1 MPAPTAEQSGAV
13 DAFRRGDHLV
23 LQAGAGT
30 GKTTTLSM
38 IAAGTGKRGRYIAFN
53 KAIATEASRKFPGNV
68 LCKTMHA
75 LAYAALGHRFKNR
88 MDAPRVPGWKT
99 GAALG
104 IGINMR
110 VRIGE
115 RNVTNKALSYT
126 VLRTVTRFCQSADLA
141 IQRYHVPRL
150 RGIEAEHLHAQL
162 VDLVLPYADRAWK
175 DLQNPEEGVVR
186 FDHDHYLKHW
196 ALTQPRIDADFLLL
210 DEAQDTNP
218 VVEKVFNDQRG
229 HAQLVMVG
237 DSAQAIYGW
246 RGARDVMSSFEGTE
260 RALSQ
265 SFRFGPALAEEAN
278 RWLGI
283 VDAPIR
289 LAGTD
294 AINTRL
300 ERVEQPDAI
309 LCRSNVGAMLEVM
322 SLLDEGRRVALV
334 GGGESLRALA
344 RAARDLKAG
353 KRSTHPELILFDSWG
368 ELQEY
373 AEYDPSGRDLLPLV
387 DLVDEHGVDVILG
400 AVDKLAVEQGAEI
413 VVSTAH
419 KAKGREWASVRIGE
433 DFTEPVDQEET
444 DENGDPLPGGIDEAE
459 ARLAYVAVTRAR
471 HQLDL
476 GGLSWINQHPDGN
489 PGGKRPSQNPRSPSP
504 WDLLGPSPN

>member
-1 MPAPTAEQSGAV
+1 MSAPTAEQNSAI
-13 DAFRRGDHLV
+13 DTFRRGDHLV

-38 IAAGTGKRGRYIAFN
+38 IAASTGKRGRYIAFN
-53 KAIATEASRKFPGNV
+53 KAIATEASRKFPNNV

-75 LAYAALGHRFKNR
+75 LAYAAVGHRFKNR

-99 GAALG
+99 GAVLG
-104 IGINMR
+104 ININMR

-126 VLRTVTRFCQSADLA
+126 VLRTVTRFCQSADPT

-162 VDLVLPYADRAWK
+162 VDLVLPYANRAWK
-175 DLQNPEEGVVR
+175 DLHNPEEGVVR

-196 ALTQPRIDADFLLL
+196 ALTQPRITADFLLL

-218 VVEKVFNDQRG
+218 VVKKVFNDQRDQT
-229 HAQLVMVG
+229 QLVMVG

-265 SFRFGPALAEEAN
+265 SFRFGPALAAEAN

-289 LAGTD
+289 LARHGCD
-294 AINTRL
+294 QHPA
-300 ERVEQPDAI
+300 
-309 LCRSNVGAMLEVM
+309 GA
-322 SLLDEGRRVALV
+322 R
-334 GGGESLRALA
+334 
-344 RAARDLKAG
+344 RAA
-353 KRSTHPELILFDSWG
+353 
-368 ELQEY
+368 
-373 AEYDPSGRDLLPLV
+373 GRD
-387 DLVDEHGVDVILG
+387 
-400 AVDKLAVEQGAEI
+400 
-413 VVSTAH
+413 
-419 KAKGREWASVRIGE
+419 
-433 DFTEPVDQEET
+433 PVPFQRRRD
-444 DENGDPLPGGIDEAE
+444 A
-459 ARLAYVAVTRAR
+459 
-471 HQLDL
+471 
-476 GGLSWINQHPDGN
+476 
-489 PGGKRPSQNPRSPSP
+489 
-504 WDLLGPSPN
+504 